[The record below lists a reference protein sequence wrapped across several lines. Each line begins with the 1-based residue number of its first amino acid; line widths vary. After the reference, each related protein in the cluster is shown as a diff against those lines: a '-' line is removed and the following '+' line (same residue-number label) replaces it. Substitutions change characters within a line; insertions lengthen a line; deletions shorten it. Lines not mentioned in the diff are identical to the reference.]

1 MARLASRSLCAGPSS
16 ARHGSRHF
24 LMASLGALCFVCL
37 GRGLGVPVS
46 PSPPADASEDLF
58 CTYYGDSD
66 CPSFLS
72 FAAQTLGLCFRTWR
86 NASAAALDAG
96 LSGLARLAP
105 FLATDG
111 ATSRMIHVVL
121 SVLATVCFL
130 LLLSQIF
137 WRYRVHHYNKSGSQ
151 GLIPKSLHQWEPFS
165 SSSSPRYC
173 SVCRQLISGF
183 LIYRNTGWACTLCQR
198 YAHTKCLRLAER
210 LDCKTPC
217 LPAPTPHVFIQGNL
231 SAEATCCCCGLA
243 CSSNFGLD
251 GLRCLWCNRTLHE
264 ECRHR
269 LPSPLCDLGPFR
281 QLVLPPSAV
290 SLSFSLLSS
299 NRGLLRV
306 ASSLWRRVGV
316 KEVVKEGLREVQ
328 EGVRKFNE
336 AIVQPLKKSLKF
348 EQRQSEQVV
357 QGERG
362 KAILEGTPETQRE
375 RKADAHHLA
384 SQKAEGSG
392 STEQAPG
399 EAERR
404 GNLGGSREAENGEDP
419 PASEAT
425 RESKSVEN
433 ASVDIEKENKA
444 QKKPWEAARELEG
457 EEQRE
462 DATRGH
468 RRDNPP
474 VDPAEKK
481 DGGQSEPSRIL
492 SLVSGNKRQPKPT
505 TTARD
510 SSTHSA
516 APSPTDASSDTQ
528 RLTETE
534 QTEDSG
540 SQRTDASAWGEN
552 KSTGGGQAGE
562 TVEQRGDSAEVERG
576 TGDREA
582 AETSQA
588 QPQGWAPDPSGETL
602 HTTATECPPCPRNA
616 RREEASTHREERPRE
631 GPGCLLASAAA
642 SAFAFHDPPEP
653 LESHRQTAG
662 TATSEEGDVEKRP
675 KTESEN
681 DGLGSG
687 DVGRVGG
694 VGGFTERSEEELRTP
709 SLEKGSEE
717 QDATQTEPERK
728 KKAGAPSE
736 DALEKEDASVVFGKK
751 LRLKAPRR
759 NGGSVSGAGSKTRR
773 RESSRTQMMY
783 TVAKAMPPMAAVW
796 RLRSNPTLWFS
807 EPQATPLLVFVNVKS
822 GGQTGKAIY
831 KDLVAILNPLQ
842 VIDIQAEGGPSRA
855 LSFFR
860 PLAMTKRLRVLVCGG
875 DGTVGWIIDSIHK
888 VYGAE
893 AAEEERGSEAQT
905 GDEVDSGET
914 AGKLGA
920 QSEGRRGRRENEG
933 IARGSRDRVCD
944 LRSLVP
950 VGICPLGT
958 GNDLSNVLGWGFSFD
973 GDIMKH
979 LLKIQRA
986 VSSTLDLWKVKVT
999 SDKTNA
1005 TLVDTTFSNYLDVG
1019 VAARIVLKFHKLR
1032 EENPELFQ
1040 SRLGNKFL
1048 YGEVGFR
1055 DFLVTPN
1062 IALRGLKIFCDGQEI
1077 ALPYLEGI
1085 CVVNIP
1091 SFAGGVEL
1099 WDTAPDSWATSA
1111 SPGGLSPLPSL
1122 RYSSHDVG
1130 RASQRHL
1137 LPSFPGSHRRDSRP
1151 HAVSHLSQSAH
1162 ALPATRRRMHT
1173 RLSRAREDRKAVE
1186 KVHLSD
1192 PPSFSPASSAAVS
1205 HLAPPRAFIS
1215 GRSVSASLHRP
1226 RRACEAAAEEFRACR
1241 CCCCGAQVAVPSLPR
1256 GDSVSRGPR
1265 FSPSRFS
1272 ACADS
1277 APPASASL
1285 RDFRLPERR
1294 AATRTQSP
1302 RARMSSSLSG
1312 EDCDA
1317 PYTSFS
1323 RRKRAR
1329 HERMHL
1335 SIRSFNTSSLPTS
1348 FVHAT
1353 SVCASSSALSS
1364 PPWEPAVELRGAS
1377 PTDVGSRR
1385 RCVSEG
1391 SREERRLERS
1401 PVADAGERHEGDHEN
1416 LRSGSRVSR
1425 LTPDPEIAP
1434 AVAPQ
1439 ELAPRDSDACARDR
1453 QRKSQSKTA
1462 AEDDDSVDRPY
1473 AGSSQRKARVSCS
1486 TSPLKNRTAKGSHNR
1501 KRSARGTGSGVC
1513 PTCGQSLEDVS
1524 VSELSPRRARRGR
1537 DVEERLRKSGVACNV
1552 WMRFPENRTKLCC
1565 GDCCGCRNARD
1576 TAYAPSIRPRR
1587 DEGEE
1592 GEKRERTSFPSMRK
1606 SMSCGPRGSESA
1618 ESSRGERETAEA
1630 SGREGRGVHRSQRAA
1645 TLAVDRG
1652 PEEPQLESAC
1662 RPSVAGPQQLAGA
1675 ERNAES
1681 EELKEQMQREEGTKS
1696 GIKSPN
1702 GPTRWRQQ
1710 IINDQLIE
1718 VVGFKSLFHL
1728 GQVQVGLA
1736 KPVRLCQGR
1745 DIQLVLPQEIPLQI
1759 DGEPTMLQA
1768 ETTMHITWHG
1778 ETPVLLASDKSAQT
1792 QTLAAVQQVLATA
1805 YSRGLL
1811 SDYQFAQLANEF
1823 QKRF

>member
-1 MARLASRSLCAGPSS
+1 MAQLASRSLCAGPSS
-16 ARHGSRHF
+16 ACHGSRRF
-24 LMASLGALCFVCL
+24 LLASLAVLFFVGL
-37 GRGLGVPVS
+37 GCCLGVPVS

-72 FAAQTLGLCFRTWR
+72 FAAQTLGLCFRTWK
-86 NASAAALDAG
+86 NVSAAALEAG
-96 LSGLARLAP
+96 LSGLARLVP

-111 ATSRMIHVVL
+111 ATSRMIHIVL

-348 EQRQSEQVV
+348 EQRHSEQVV

-362 KAILEGTPETQRE
+362 KTRLEGAHEKQRE
-375 RKADAHHLA
+375 GKGDAHQLA
-384 SQKAEGSG
+384 SEVEENR
-392 STEQAPG
+392 STEQASG
-399 EAERR
+399 EAECR
-404 GNLGGSREAENGEDP
+404 GNSGGSREAESGEDP
-419 PASEAT
+419 LANEAT

-433 ASVDIEKENKA
+433 ESVDKEKEKDA
-444 QKKPWEAARELEG
+444 QKKPREETCELVG
-457 EEQRE
+457 EEEQE
-462 DATRGH
+462 DATRGDGS
-468 RRDNPP
+468 DNPP
-474 VDPAEKK
+474 VDPGGKK
-481 DGGQSEPSRIL
+481 DGGRSEPPRIL
-492 SLVSGNKRQPKPT
+492 SRFSESKGQPKPT

-510 SSTHSA
+510 SSTDSA
-516 APSPTDASSDTQ
+516 APSLTAASSDTQ
-528 RLTETE
+528 RLPEAE
-534 QTEDSG
+534 QTQDAR
-540 SQRTDASAWGEN
+540 SQRTDASPWGEN

-562 TVEQRGDSAEVERG
+562 AVEQHGDSAAIERG

-582 AETSQA
+582 AETSQ
-588 QPQGWAPDPSGETL
+588 PHGWAPDSSGETL
-602 HTTATECPPCPRNA
+602 HTPARDDPPCPHNA
-616 RREEASTHREERPRE
+616 RRKLASTQRDEKQRE
-631 GPGCLLASAAA
+631 GTACLLASAA
-642 SAFAFHDPPEP
+642 SSFACHGPPEP
-653 LESHRQTAG
+653 LGSHRPTAG
-662 TATSEEGDVEKRP
+662 AATSEEGDESRCQ

-687 DVGRVGG
+687 DVVR
-694 VGGFTERSEEELRTP
+694 VGGFTDFTEERSEEDLRTP
-709 SLEKGSEE
+709 SLEKGSEG
-717 QDATQTEPERK
+717 QDARQTEPDGRQK
-728 KKAGAPSE
+728 SGAPSE
-736 DALEKEDASVVFGKK
+736 EALEKEDASVVSGKK
-751 LRLKAPRR
+751 LRLKTPRR
-759 NGGSVSGAGSKTRR
+759 NGSSLPGAGSKTRR

-796 RLRSNPTLWFS
+796 RLRSNPSLWFS

-905 GDEVDSGET
+905 GDEVDSGEA
-914 AGKLGA
+914 AGKVGVE
-920 QSEGRRGRRENEG
+920 SEGRRGRRESEG
-933 IARGSRDRVCD
+933 VAWGSRDRACD

-979 LLKIQRA
+979 LLKIQSA
-986 VSSTLDLWKVKVT
+986 VSSTLDLWKVKVI

-1005 TLVDTTFSNYLDVG
+1005 TLVETTFSNYLDVG

-1099 WDTAPDSWATSA
+1099 WDTAPESWAASA

-1130 RASQRHL
+1130 RAPQQRQL
-1137 LPSFPGSHRRDSRP
+1137 LPSFPVSHNRESRS

-1192 PPSFSPASSAAVS
+1192 PPSFSPASSAAVF
-1205 HLAPPRAFIS
+1205 HLAPPRTSVS
-1215 GRSVSASLHRP
+1215 GRSVSATHHRS

-1241 CCCCGAQVAVPSLPR
+1241 CCCCGAQVTLPSFPR
-1256 GDSVSRGPR
+1256 GDSVSTGAR
-1265 FSPSRFS
+1265 SSSSRFS
-1272 ACADS
+1272 ACTDS
-1277 APPASASL
+1277 APPVSASL
-1285 RDFRLPERR
+1285 RDFRLRERL
-1294 AATRTQSP
+1294 AGTRTQSP
-1302 RARMSSSLSG
+1302 HPRMSSSLSG
-1312 EDCDA
+1312 EYCDA
-1317 PYTSFS
+1317 LHTNFS

-1329 HERMHL
+1329 HERMHF
-1335 SIRSFNTSSLPTS
+1335 SIPSLNSSSLPTS

-1353 SVCASSSALSS
+1353 SVRASSSALSS

-1377 PTDVGSRR
+1377 PTDAGSRR
-1385 RCVSEG
+1385 RCVSEE
-1391 SREERRLERS
+1391 SREKRRLERT
-1401 PVADAGERHEGDHEN
+1401 PVPDAGDRHEGDRGN
-1416 LRSGSRVSR
+1416 LPSGSKASR
-1425 LTPDPEIAP
+1425 STADPEIAP

-1439 ELAPRDSDACARDR
+1439 ELSPKDSDGCTRDR
-1453 QRKSQSKTA
+1453 QKKSQSKA
-1462 AEDDDSVDRPY
+1462 AEEDDDSVDRPF
-1473 AGSSQRKARVSCS
+1473 AGSSQRKSRVSCS
-1486 TSPLKNRTAKGSHNR
+1486 TSPLKNRKTKDSHNR
-1501 KRSARGTGSGVC
+1501 KRSARGAGRGVWH
-1513 PTCGQSLEDVS
+1513 TRGQSLEDVS

-1537 DVEERLRKSGVACNV
+1537 NVEERLRKGRVACSA
-1552 WMRFPENRTKLCC
+1552 WLRFPENRTKLCC
-1565 GDCCGCRNARD
+1565 GDCCGCSNARD
-1576 TAYAPSIRPRR
+1576 ATYSPSIRPRR

-1592 GEKRERTSFPSMRK
+1592 REEGERTRFASSRK
-1606 SMSCGPRGSESA
+1606 SASCGPRGSESE
-1618 ESSRGERETAEA
+1618 ESNRGERETVEA
-1630 SGREGRGVHRSQRAA
+1630 SGREGREMRRSQRAE

-1652 PEEPQLESAC
+1652 PEEPKLEIAC
-1662 RPSVAGPQQLAGA
+1662 KPNVAGPQRLAGS
-1675 ERNAES
+1675 EKNAES
-1681 EELKEQMQREEGTKS
+1681 EEMKEQAQREEGTKS
-1696 GIKSPN
+1696 EIKSPN